1 MMILLVTAFGCSPQ
15 QHETPEQRALSAKAL
30 FERTTK
36 LFHIPSAEAKG
47 TQKEQ
52 LQELAAKGYE
62 ALLKQYP
69 EQEYYAAQALR
80 SLGNIRAAQDRVAD
94 AVKNY
99 AAMEKQFP
107 QQRWE
112 ILMSWKSAAD
122 LLWEHGRPDAA
133 REYYQKIVARYDR
146 AEAPQVEKTIV
157 RGSRARL
164 GGQELPAG
172 E

>member
-1 MMILLVTAFGCSPQ
+1 MILLAAVFDCSPQ
-15 QHETPEQRALSAKAL
+15 KHETSAQRAQSAKAL

-47 TQKEQ
+47 TEKEK
-52 LQELAAKGYE
+52 LQEQAAKGYE
-62 ALLKQYP
+62 AVLNQYP

-80 SLGNIRAAQDRVAD
+80 SLGNIRAAQERVAD

-99 AAMEKQFP
+99 AAMEKQYP

-122 LLWEHGRPDAA
+122 LLWEHGKQDAA

-146 AEAPQVEKTIV
+146 PEAPQVEKTIV

-164 GGQELPAG
+164 AGQELPAG
-172 E
+172 G